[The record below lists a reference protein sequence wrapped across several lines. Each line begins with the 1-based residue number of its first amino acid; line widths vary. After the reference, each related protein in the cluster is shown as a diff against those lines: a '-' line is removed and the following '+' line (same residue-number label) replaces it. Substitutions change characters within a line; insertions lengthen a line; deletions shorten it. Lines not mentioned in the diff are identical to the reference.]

1 MSAGA
6 RVGRESGVRGGEE
19 RGAGAEVPLILVLRP
34 DFRAVDGLAR
44 DVSVENGPRSAEE
57 VGRAQADRLRLL
69 ADPVQI
75 GKELIGP
82 AVTMVEI
89 FECGRRIGVILF
101 ECLGESVHIDTG
113 SNPEGFSSRSRRGNQ
128 EEEMHEPPIL
138 IVAQLEIQKP
148 RIHKQRI
155 VAGIEVWQLD
165 VSDDGTSDGE
175 GEVEGALRLTRERG
189 RQGVR

>member
-1 MSAGA
+1 M
-6 RVGRESGVRGGEE
+6 
-19 RGAGAEVPLILVLRP
+19 VLRP
-34 DFRAVDGLAR
+34 VFRAVDGLAR
-44 DVSVENGPRSAEE
+44 DVSVEIGPRGAEE

-89 FECGRRIGVILF
+89 FECGRRVGVILS
-101 ECLGESVHIDTG
+101 ECLGESVDIDTG
-113 SNPEGFSSRSRRGNQ
+113 SNPEGFSSRSRRGNR

-138 IVAQLEIQKP
+138 IVVQLEIQKP

-155 VAGIEVWQLD
+155 IAGIKVWQLD
-165 VSDDGTSDGE
+165 LSDDGTSDGE
-175 GEVEGALRLTRERG
+175 GEVEGALRLTRGHG
-189 RQGVR
+189 RQGVP